1 MPSSASSAA
10 ASVEAVARRVTGSL
24 LRIRASSPFFG
35 ALTLFARFVP
45 TADIPTAC
53 TDGRDVYYNPAFVA
67 PLASAELD
75 GLLLHE
81 VLHAALLH
89 RVRKGS
95 RSHRRWG
102 IAADIVVNGIVAAQP
117 GMKLPAG
124 GIRMPKIEHLSV
136 EEIYALVVEA
146 QITLCPTCLEPP
158 SNKGP
163 GDGAGEDDGD
173 GDGDGGGGDK
183 DSRAGAD
190 KGSAPGVDK
199 ASGAGR
205 GPGTAA
211 ELEAHWHLAMR
222 QAEAVARSVGR
233 GELPAGMERLLGHLA
248 PQLDWRSRLWRFLA
262 RTPTDFGDFDRR
274 FVHQGL
280 YLESLSGESLR
291 AFIAVDTSGSIDGPL
306 LDSFAGEVRGVL
318 GAYPHIQAELY
329 YADAQLHGPFDV
341 FAGQPLPAA
350 VGGGGTRF
358 EPFFEHVEAASAT
371 GMESVLLY
379 FTDGFGS
386 FPETAPSAPVLWVVP
401 PGGAPDESFPFG
413 EVVRLLDD
421 DGTARAS

>member
-1 MPSSASSAA
+1 MPSSDSSAPVDV
-10 ASVEAVARRVTGSL
+10 ASVARRVTGSL

-89 RVRKGS
+89 RVRKGN

-117 GMKLPAG
+117 GLKLPAG
-124 GIRMPKIEHLSV
+124 GKRMPEIEHLSV

-146 QITLCPTCLEPP
+146 QITACPTCLEPP
-158 SNKGP
+158 SAHGKG
-163 GDGAGEDDGD
+163 GEEDSGEASDKHSGS
-173 GDGDGGGGDK
+173 GGDK
-183 DSRAGAD
+183 HSGSGGD
-190 KGSAPGVDK
+190 KHSG
-199 ASGAGR
+199 SGAGR
-205 GPGTAA
+205 GPGTPA
-211 ELEAHWHLAMR
+211 ELEAHWHLALR

-233 GELPAGMERLLGHLA
+233 GDFPAGMERLLGHLE
-248 PQLDWRSRLWRFLA
+248 PQLDWRARLWRFLV

-291 AFIAVDTSGSIDGPL
+291 AFIAVDTSGSIEGPL
-306 LDSFAGEVRGVL
+306 LDKFAGEVRGVL
-318 GAYPHIQAELY
+318 GAYPHIEAELY
-329 YADAQLHGPFDV
+329 YADAELHGPFDV
-341 FAGQPLPAA
+341 SAGHPLPAA

-358 EPFFEHVEAASAT
+358 EPFFERVEAASAA
-371 GMESVLLY
+371 GVESVLLY
-379 FTDGFGS
+379 LTDGFGS
-386 FPETAPSAPVLWVVP
+386 FPDTAPSAPVLWVVP

-421 DGTARAS
+421 EGTEGAA